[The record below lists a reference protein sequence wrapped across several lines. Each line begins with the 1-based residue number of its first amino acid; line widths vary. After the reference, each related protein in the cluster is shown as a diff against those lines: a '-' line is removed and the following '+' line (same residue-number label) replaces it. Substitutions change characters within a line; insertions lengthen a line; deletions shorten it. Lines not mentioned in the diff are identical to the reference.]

1 VPPGFGPAVAAM
13 PVVQFGPTPGAIA
26 PPPPAAP
33 AGPIEAGCG
42 YEGASLRGDIGSVFQ
57 IACPTGCQD
66 TGGVRGTEI
75 YTAYSA
81 ICRAGIHAGA
91 IAPGGGVVTVRIEPG
106 RPAYR
111 GSMRYGIQSSDG
123 ASDTKRFRVLVP
135 PGQAAASAQPGPT
148 PAGFASPPPA
158 RPDGPI
164 EAGCSYE
171 GASLQGDIGSIF
183 QVACPPGCQDIGAVR
198 GTEIYTLYSTIC
210 RSGIHAGRISPDG
223 GVVTVRIESGRPAY
237 RGSLRHGIQSSDW
250 AKDTKSFRALVP

>member
-1 VPPGFGPAVAAM
+1 M
-13 PVVQFGPTPGAIA
+13 
-26 PPPPAAP
+26 
-33 AGPIEAGCG
+33 
-42 YEGASLRGDIGSVFQ
+42 
-57 IACPTGCQD
+57 
-66 TGGVRGTEI
+66 RGTEI